1 MNEQEPEVVAGFPE
15 FWQIAH
21 NKYPL
26 FFRAAMD
33 LMPLQNEIFIKPTS
47 APIHKVLRYIAK
59 IVSNSLGALIT
70 LVLNGYGNDA
80 MKVAR
85 GMFEGAVIAG
95 YLMQHPDKLD
105 DYIGWHWV
113 RQRRLYEYMKKDDPE
128 LLQRVSP
135 EKVEKMKREFEAVR
149 GRFTDSRGHLRT
161 SWSEKPLRQMAE
173 AVGLGQLYPTFYS
186 FASSMHH
193 LDIGALSAQ
202 TEDETLDVD
211 VAPSEKW
218 LGEALIMGH
227 NAVLHCLIHYNEV
240 ANLGMGKQLEAAT
253 ESFKRAW
260 GNDKRLHSTANGG

>member
-1 MNEQEPEVVAGFPE
+1 MSEEEPRVVAGFPE
-15 FWQIAH
+15 FWQLAH
-21 NKYPL
+21 NNHPL
-26 FFRAAMD
+26 FFKAAMD
-33 LMPLQNEIFIKPTS
+33 LMPLQNEIFIKPVS
-47 APIHKVLRYIAK
+47 EPLHKVLRYIAK

-95 YLMQHPDKLD
+95 YLRQNPERLG
-105 DYIGWHWV
+105 DYLNWHWV
-113 RQRRLYEYMKKDDPE
+113 RQKRLYEYMKKYDPE

-135 EKVEKMKREFEAVR
+135 EKVKEMERQFEAVR
-149 GRFTDSRGHLRT
+149 GRFTNRHGKFRN

-173 AVGLGQLYPTFYS
+173 AVGMGQLYPTFYS

-202 TEDETLDVD
+202 AEEETLDVD

-240 ANLGMGKQLEAAT
+240 AQRGMGKELEAAT
-253 ESFKRAW
+253 EGFKRAW
-260 GNDKRLHSTANGG
+260 AK